1 MMYNVF
7 YFQVRSGWMAFHTQC
22 ALVAKTCQAKPG
34 WLLVK
39 LKLLKNWLSQHKTPA
54 FQNCKKKKTGGQ
66 QKPKLRKKS
75 SFLGEGLPTPTQF
88 NSHLR
93 HLKSENVLV
102 QHNIII
108 YVHHDSDFTIE

>member
-54 FQNCKKKKTGGQ
+54 FQNCKKKKLGVSRN
-66 QKPKLRKKS
+66 PSSEKS
-75 SFLGEGLPTPTQF
+75 PVSWESACPRQLNLIHTYAT
-88 NSHLR
+88 
-93 HLKSENVLV
+93 
-102 QHNIII
+102 
-108 YVHHDSDFTIE
+108 